1 LGYNGHIFRT
11 IQSAFGNVSTGFSYN
26 NVYCSGN
33 EAAIDDCSHADNADC
48 SPDEAAGVVC
58 DDGNISGNVSALIT

>member
-1 LGYNGHIFRT
+1 
-11 IQSAFGNVSTGFSYN
+11 VSTGFSYN